1 MMETDA
7 CIHPLPAGDTS
18 LTRMAIEARELGFGA
33 IVVPG
38 AEAGTY
44 GGVRIIP
51 ALVLSIAESRRGAG
65 GARKHEDNGRLVFA
79 DAGDYGQNRALLS
92 RRGIHVIRGLHRTP
106 KNSFD
111 HISARLAAEYRIAV
125 DLDLSPVV
133 RERGSP
139 RQKVLSRY
147 RDLVRLHS
155 RFSFPLTIS
164 SNAFSF
170 LDLRSPGEICMI
182 CTLFDLD
189 PEDSAR
195 ALQTPGT
202 LLAPPDPV
210 RVVG

>member
-18 LTRMAIEARELGFGA
+18 LMRMAIEARELGFDA

-38 AEAGTY
+38 AGAGMY

-51 ALVLSIAESRRGAG
+51 AVVVSLAESRRGG
-65 GARKHEDNGRLVFA
+65 GRTRKPEETGTLVLA
-79 DAGDYGQNRALLS
+79 DAGDHGQNRALLS
-92 RRGIHVIRGLHRTP
+92 RRGIHIIRGLHRTP

-111 HISARLAAEYRIAV
+111 HISARLAEESRIAV
-125 DLDLSPVV
+125 DLDLSPLV
-133 RERGSP
+133 REKGSP

-164 SNAFSF
+164 SNAYSF
-170 LDLRSPGEICMI
+170 LDLRSPEEIRMI
-182 CTLFDLD
+182 CTLFDLS